1 MQKGDVFLFGT
12 ITPLTEE
19 LRVREYTA
27 YRSVYCGL
35 CKELKRRYGF
45 FARFLLNYDLVLVAL
60 LADGLSGEDGG
71 TRPERCMANPA
82 RPRPTAGETA
92 GLALAADSLLL
103 LSWHKLRDNL
113 HDEKLGK
120 KLLCAA
126 ALPFYH
132 FHYRR
137 AVQHRPELASVI
149 SAAIKAQSALEEA
162 GCTSPDEAA
171 APTGD
176 MLCAL
181 FAACAKGADR
191 AAAARLGMFLGQ
203 IIYLLDAAEDFEKDA
218 KNGSYNVYLSAGI
231 SRDEALRQAK
241 EQCNMRAGEATLCY
255 HLLVLRRYREIFD
268 NVMYLGLPKAIAEV
282 GCPKKKDNPSE
293 THLEL
298 PLQKG

>member
-1 MQKGDVFLFGT
+1 MFGT

-45 FARFLLNYDLVLVAL
+45 FARLLLNYDLVLVAL

-71 TRPERCMANPA
+71 THPERCFMNPV
-82 RPRPTAGETA
+82 RPRPTAGETE

-113 HDEKLGK
+113 HDENLGK

-126 ALPFYH
+126 AIPFYH

-137 AVQHRPELASVI
+137 AAVRRPALA
-149 SAAIKAQSALEEA
+149 AAISTAMEQQAALEAEN
-162 GCTSPDEAA
+162 CTSPDRAA
-171 APTGD
+171 APTGE
-176 MLCAL
+176 MLSAL
-181 FAACAKGADR
+181 FGACAAESDR
-191 AAAARLGMFLGQ
+191 PAAARLGMFLGQ
-203 IIYLLDAAEDFEKDA
+203 VIYLLDAADDFEKDA
-218 KNGSYNVYLSAGI
+218 ESGSYNVYRSTGLPQ
-231 SRDEALRQAK
+231 REALRLAK

-255 HLLVLRRYREIFD
+255 HLLTMRRYREIFD
-268 NVMYLGLPKAIAEV
+268 NVMYLGLPKAIAAA
-282 GCPKKKDNPSE
+282 GCPKKKGDFSDTPA
-293 THLEL
+293 EL

>member
-19 LRVREYTA
+19 LRVREYTE

-45 FARFLLNYDLVLVAL
+45 FARLLLNYDLVLVAL

-71 TRPERCMANPA
+71 TRPERCIVNPV
-82 RPRPTAGETA
+82 RPRPTAGESA

-137 AVQHRPELASVI
+137 AAQHRPEL
-149 SAAIKAQSALEEA
+149 SAAIAAAIEKQSALEAA

-171 APTGD
+171 APTGE
-176 MLCAL
+176 MLSAL
-181 FAACAKGADR
+181 FADCAEGADR
-191 AAAARLGMFLGQ
+191 PAAARLGMFLGQ
-203 IIYLLDAAEDFEKDA
+203 IIYLLDAADDFDEDA
-218 KNGSYNVYLSAGI
+218 ASGSYNVYHTAGI
-231 SRDEALRQAK
+231 PRDEALRLAK

-255 HLLVLRRYREIFD
+255 HLLAMRRYREIFD
-268 NVMYLGLPKAIAEV
+268 NVMYLGLPKAIAAA
-282 GCPKKKDNPSE
+282 GCPKKKDNPSV
-293 THLEL
+293 EL
-298 PLQKG
+298 A